1 MARFAEFISST
12 SPSISS
18 TRLSSKAPASEAR
31 RNASAVQMSGWGSL
45 TVSRVAV
52 IRSAPSQNCS
62 VNLLNAYQRHE
73 VSHTFINQE
82 RWFVPHTYLIA
93 PEALSCPLSLKKPF
107 RFPVSLTAPSEGDY
121 RCGSKRPN
129 HVRRPSE
136 VRRRLD
142 GSQSGTCPISGLIGV
157 HGKVSGFLTV
167 NMAERSAIKLVEGL
181 LGEKSGTLTPQ
192 IVDGAG
198 EITNII
204 VGGIKSMLTG
214 STWSFSHI
222 TVPSV
227 IIGKGYQIAYA
238 KGLDF
243 VLRNFERTDPEAI
256 LLEDRLFHVSVSLL
270 RL

>member
-1 MARFAEFISST
+1 M
-12 SPSISS
+12 
-18 TRLSSKAPASEAR
+18 
-31 RNASAVQMSGWGSL
+31 SAVAEENISL
-45 TVSRVAV
+45 PCLAEPRLLKAV
-52 IRSAPSQNCS
+52 IDAVQNALIMCDAQAKCVGISTVPSREPAPI
-62 VNLLNAYQRHE
+62 
-73 VSHTFINQE
+73 T
-82 RWFVPHTYLIA
+82 
-93 PEALSCPLSLKKPF
+93 
-107 RFPVSLTAPSEGDY
+107 
-121 RCGSKRPN
+121 
-129 HVRRPSE
+129 
-136 VRRRLD
+136 
-142 GSQSGTCPISGLIGV
+142 GLIGV

-181 LGEKSGTLTPQ
+181 LGEKYTTLTPQ

-204 VGGIKSMLTG
+204 VGGIKSTLAG
-214 STWSFSHI
+214 STWAFSHI

-243 VLRNFERTDPEAI
+243 ICATFERTDPEAI